1 MLWFWILVILWW
13 ESFER
18 WLVVPHDVKEIGIH
32 LITYEIWCKF
42 ILLSI
47 RTTKI
52 KLVGFWII
60 ESLNSCIVENA
71 RVFINH
77 NRWLKAR
84 HQRRIIEG
92 ETYNQISLLDV
103 GFNDEWITKRED
115 AIRKSSW

>member
-60 ESLNSCIVENA
+60 ESLNSCII
-71 RVFINH
+71 R
-77 NRWLKAR
+77 
-84 HQRRIIEG
+84 G
-92 ETYNQISLLDV
+92 EMDWNNKMHVYLS
-103 GFNDEWITKRED
+103 ITID
-115 AIRKSSW
+115 D